1 MQYKTTRTARL
12 LVSLAL
18 LSAGAGAVTGCGSE
32 RAAGSGVEA
41 PGTGQ
46 EPRAES
52 RARQVA
58 DAWDGSEAA
67 RQWRRGYHPMADA
80 VQLPEGG
87 PRDKADQRAFTTQSF
102 VLRGALPALPPKNG
116 EVRWKSGAS
125 LTLPLMEPREAYEKV
140 AARRERRPAPD
151 RDRGEAGRDD
161 PGHQPGPG
169 DRSGLAV
176 HPGGLRHSAQ
186 ARCRPPPPKLPESPI
201 GPSRDVP
208 AGTLVPLG
216 RLVEVAGDCRSVT
229 VLADHGSCDSGPAV
243 HVRETRTR
251 VVLSASVLGA
261 RKGPCTGET
270 IRARVTVRLTRPL
283 GDRIL
288 LDAHTGRPVPHEGPH
303 EASPSWS

>member
-1 MQYKTTRTARL
+1 MQSTTTRIARL
-12 LVSLAL
+12 LVPLAL

-67 RQWRRGYHPMADA
+67 RQWRQGYHPMADA

-87 PRDKADQRAFTTQSF
+87 PRDKADQRAFTTQNF
-102 VLRGALPALPPKNG
+102 VLRGALPALPRKDG

-125 LTLPLMEPREAYEKV
+125 LTLPLMEAREAYERV
-140 AARRERRPAPD
+140 ARGGNDGPHLTVTGAKPGEMTLATSRGPATIPAWLFTLKGYD
-151 RDRGEAGRDD
+151 TPLKRAAV
-161 PGHQPGPG
+161 GP
-169 DRSGLAV
+169 S
-176 HPGGLRHSAQ
+176 
-186 ARCRPPPPKLPESPI
+186 KLPEPPI

-208 AGTLVPLG
+208 AGTLVPLD
-216 RLVEVAGDCRSVT
+216 RLVEVAGDGRSVT

-243 HVRETRTR
+243 HVRETGAS

-261 RKGPCTGET
+261 RKGPCTGEM
-270 IRARVTVRLTRPL
+270 IRARATVKLTRPL
-283 GDRIL
+283 GDRVL

>member
-1 MQYKTTRTARL
+1 MQSRTTRIAHL
-12 LVSLAL
+12 LVTLAFL
-18 LSAGAGAVTGCGSE
+18 TAGAGAVTGCGSE
-32 RAAGSGVEA
+32 RAAGSGVQA

-67 RQWRRGYHPMADA
+67 RQWRKGYYPMADA

-87 PRDKADQRAFTTQSF
+87 LRDEADERAFTTQNF
-102 VLRGALPALPPKNG
+102 VLRGALPALPRKDG

-125 LTLPLMEPREAYEKV
+125 LTLPLMAAGKAYARV
-140 AARRERRPAPD
+140 ARGGNDGPHLTVTGAKPGEMTLATSRGPATVPAWLFTLEGYD
-151 RDRGEAGRDD
+151 TPLKRAAV
-161 PGHQPGPG
+161 GP
-169 DRSGLAV
+169 S
-176 HPGGLRHSAQ
+176 
-186 ARCRPPPPKLPESPI
+186 KLPESPI
-201 GPSRDVP
+201 RPSRDVP
-208 AGTLVPLG
+208 AGTPAPLD
-216 RLVEVAGDCRSVT
+216 RLVSVAGDGRTLT

-243 HVRETRTR
+243 HVLETRTG

-261 RKGPCTGET
+261 RKGPCTGER
-270 IRARVTVRLTRPL
+270 IRARVTVKLTRPI

-303 EASPSWS
+303 EPSPSWS

>member
-1 MQYKTTRTARL
+1 MQSKTARIARL
-12 LVSLAL
+12 LVTLAL

-32 RAAGSGVEA
+32 RATGSGVEA

-46 EPRAES
+46 KPRADS

-58 DAWDGSEAA
+58 DAWDGSAAA

-87 PRDKADQRAFTTQSF
+87 LRDKADQRAFITQNF
-102 VLRGALPALPPKNG
+102 VLRGALPARPRKDG

-125 LTLPLMEPREAYEKV
+125 LTLPLMEAREAYERV
-140 AARRERRPAPD
+140 ARGGNDGPHLTVTGAKPGEMTLATSRGPATVPAWLFTLEGYD
-151 RDRGEAGRDD
+151 TPLKRAAV
-161 PGHQPGPG
+161 GP
-169 DRSGLAV
+169 S
-176 HPGGLRHSAQ
+176 
-186 ARCRPPPPKLPESPI
+186 KLPESPI
-201 GPSRDVP
+201 GPSRNVP
-208 AGTLVPLG
+208 ADTLAPLD
-216 RLVEVAGDCRSVT
+216 RLAEVAGDGRSIT
-229 VLADHGSCDSGPAV
+229 VLANHGACDSGPAV
-243 HVRETRTR
+243 HVLETRTS

-261 RKGPCTGET
+261 RKGPCTAEM
-270 IRARVTVRLTRPL
+270 IRARVTVKLTRPL

>member
-87 PRDKADQRAFTTQSF
+87 PRDKADQRAFTTQNF
-102 VLRGALPALPPKNG
+102 VLRGGNDGPHLTVTGVKPGEMTLATSRGPATVPAWLFTLEGYDTPLTRAA
-116 EVRWKSGAS
+116 VR
-125 LTLPLMEPREAYEKV
+125 
-140 AARRERRPAPD
+140 
-151 RDRGEAGRDD
+151 
-161 PGHQPGPG
+161 
-169 DRSGLAV
+169 
-176 HPGGLRHSAQ
+176 
-186 ARCRPPPPKLPESPI
+186 PPKLPESPI

-216 RLVEVAGDCRSVT
+216 RLVEVAGDGRSVT

>member
-1 MQYKTTRTARL
+1 MQSKTTRLARL
-12 LVSLAL
+12 FVALAL

-87 PRDKADQRAFTTQSF
+87 LRDKADQRAFTTQNF
-102 VLRGALPALPPKNG
+102 VLRGALPALPPKAG

-125 LTLPLMEPREAYEKV
+125 LTLPLMEAREAYERV
-140 AARRERRPAPD
+140 ARGGNDGPHLTVTGVKPGEMTQATSRGPATVPAWLFTLEGYDTPLKRAAVRP
-151 RDRGEAGRDD
+151 
-161 PGHQPGPG
+161 
-169 DRSGLAV
+169 S
-176 HPGGLRHSAQ
+176 
-186 ARCRPPPPKLPESPI
+186 KLPESPI

-208 AGTLVPLG
+208 AGTLVPLD
-216 RLVEVAGDCRSVT
+216 RLVEVAGDGRSAT

-243 HVRETRTR
+243 HVRETRTS
-251 VVLSASVLGA
+251 VVLSASVLGV

-270 IRARVTVRLTRPL
+270 IRARVTVKLTRPL

>member
-1 MQYKTTRTARL
+1 MHAKTTRTARL
-12 LVSLAL
+12 LVTLAL

-58 DAWDGSEAA
+58 DAWGRSEAA

-87 PRDKADQRAFTTQSF
+87 LRDKADQRAFTTQNF
-102 VLRGALPALPPKNG
+102 VLRGALPALPRKDG

-125 LTLPLMEPREAYEKV
+125 LTLPLLEARKAYETV
-140 AARRERRPAPD
+140 ARGGNDGPHLTVTGAKPGEMTLATSRGPATVPAWLFTLEGYD
-151 RDRGEAGRDD
+151 TPLKRAAV
-161 PGHQPGPG
+161 GP
-169 DRSGLAV
+169 S
-176 HPGGLRHSAQ
+176 
-186 ARCRPPPPKLPESPI
+186 KLPESPI
-201 GPSRDVP
+201 GPIRNVAAHALTPLDRL
-208 AGTLVPLG
+208 AGVTGDG
-216 RLVEVAGDCRSVT
+216 RSIT

-243 HVRETRTR
+243 HVLETRTS

-261 RKGPCTGET
+261 RKGPCTGEM
-270 IRARVTVRLTRPL
+270 IRARVTVKLARPL

>member
-1 MQYKTTRTARL
+1 MQSKTARIARL
-12 LVSLAL
+12 LVTLAL
-18 LSAGAGAVTGCGSE
+18 LSAGAGAVTECGSE

-67 RQWRRGYHPMADA
+67 RQWRQGYHPVADA

-87 PRDKADQRAFTTQSF
+87 LRDKADQRAFTTQNF
-102 VLRGALPALPPKNG
+102 VLRGALPALPHKDG
-116 EVRWKSGAS
+116 EVRWTSGAS
-125 LTLPLMEPREAYEKV
+125 LTLPLMEAREAYERV
-140 AARRERRPAPD
+140 ARGGNDGPHLTVTGAKPGEMTLATSRGPATVPAWLFTLEGYD
-151 RDRGEAGRDD
+151 TPLKRAAV
-161 PGHQPGPG
+161 GP
-169 DRSGLAV
+169 S
-176 HPGGLRHSAQ
+176 
-186 ARCRPPPPKLPESPI
+186 KLPESPI

-208 AGTLVPLG
+208 AGALVPLD
-216 RLVEVAGDCRSVT
+216 RLVEVAGDGRSVT

-243 HVRETRTR
+243 HVWETGTS

-261 RKGPCTGET
+261 RKGPCTGEM
-270 IRARVTVRLTRPL
+270 IRARVTVKLTRPL

>member
-87 PRDKADQRAFTTQSF
+87 PRDKADQRAFTTQNF

-140 AARRERRPAPD
+140 A
-151 RDRGEAGRDD
+151 RGGNDD
-161 PGHQPGPG
+161 PHLTVTGVKPGEMT
-169 DRSGLAV
+169 LATSRGPATV
-176 HPGGLRHSAQ
+176 PAWLFTLEGYDTPLKRA
-186 ARCRPPPPKLPESPI
+186 AVRPPKLPESPI

-216 RLVEVAGDCRSVT
+216 RLVEVAGDGRSVT
-229 VLADHGSCDSGPAV
+229 VLADHGSCDPGPAV

>member
-1 MQYKTTRTARL
+1 MQSRTTRIAHL
-12 LVSLAL
+12 LVTLAFL
-18 LSAGAGAVTGCGSE
+18 TAGAGAVTGCGSE
-32 RAAGSGVEA
+32 RAAGSGVQA

-67 RQWRRGYHPMADA
+67 RQWRKGYYPMADA

-87 PRDKADQRAFTTQSF
+87 LRDEADERAFTTQNF
-102 VLRGALPALPPKNG
+102 VLRGALPALPRKDG

-125 LTLPLMEPREAYEKV
+125 LTLPLMAAGKAYARV
-140 AARRERRPAPD
+140 ARGGNDGPHLTVTGVKPGEMTLATSRGPATVPAWLFTLEGYD
-151 RDRGEAGRDD
+151 TPLKRA
-161 PGHQPGPG
+161 
-169 DRSGLAV
+169 AV
-176 HPGGLRHSAQ
+176 R
-186 ARCRPPPPKLPESPI
+186 PPKLPESPI

-216 RLVEVAGDCRSVT
+216 RLVEVAGDVRSVT

-288 LDAHTGRPVPHEGPH
+288 LDAHTGRLVPHEGPH